1 MESSCTWHG
10 LTFKNWAK
18 ATCVLQASFTVSMAF
33 MKLFTYPLYASR
45 TIDLQNCSKM
55 KYKTTIRGG
64 SMVWLLS
71 FQIYK
76 QLLQVHIWLNYHWLD
91 FFIFGCPEYNCNR
104 FYKQPTA
111 VLIYC
116 HTIIDLFLSSI
127 EQTETLNC
135 NLSML
140 MARIVAWPWLDI
152 KYQMLSQWNFDACCQ
167 NSMSRW

>member
-1 MESSCTWHG
+1 MYTKYKIIVYYDWIKFSGKFSWHG

-55 KYKTTIRGG
+55 KYKTAIRGG
-64 SMVWLLS
+64 SMVWLLR

-91 FFIFGCPEYNCNR
+91 LFL
-104 FYKQPTA
+104 A
-111 VLIYC
+111 VLNTTGTGFINSKLLYFFFS
-116 HTIIDLFLSSI
+116 HNNWLISIINATNRNIKLQIIHVDGTDSDM
-127 EQTETLNC
+127 TL
-135 NLSML
+135 
-140 MARIVAWPWLDI
+140 ARH
-152 KYQMLSQWNFDACCQ
+152 
-167 NSMSRW
+167 